1 LLHAPNPAFLFAM
14 LMAVELRRSGT
25 SLAKTWSHHPN
36 HELRRSDTS
45 LAKTSAHQP
54 KL

>member
-25 SLAKTWSHHPN
+25 SLAKNMVAS
-36 HELRRSDTS
+36 
-45 LAKTSAHQP
+45 P
-54 KL
+54 KP